1 MIQLTMPKLI
11 STNPSKNYEIV
22 GKVDISTDKEISEKV
37 NSANKAKIIWKE
49 MGIKK
54 ELNY

>member
-1 MIQLTMPKLI
+1 MPKLI